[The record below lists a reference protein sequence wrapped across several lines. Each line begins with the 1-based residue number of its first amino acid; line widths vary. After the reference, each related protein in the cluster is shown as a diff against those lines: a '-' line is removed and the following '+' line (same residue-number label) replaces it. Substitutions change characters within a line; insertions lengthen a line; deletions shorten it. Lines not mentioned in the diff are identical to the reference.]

1 MSLFHDPQPM
11 NHYRSSYTSHA
22 AAKKTFERIHL
33 CKSGYV
39 IMKPGSV
46 CERIHTNLD
55 GYMSCQRMI
64 HYCRPQCFVRSYGW
78 CCSAGRLYS
87 SFYAMSCEEMTNV
100 YKDLQ
105 SEINPICGHWA
116 AGQHVFNCVRDVE
129 VLSLCQWKMY
139 HTDLW
144 GPVGNFILSCGVHC
158 LFDSFWFNIIA
169 IGKWYDNLMWSCTV
183 SSVNRAIT
191 TTDGDKS
198 PPIIIHCQIVHSIFD
213 IDAALFVVNIT
224 KSFKSYTYKMI
235 EFS

>member
-39 IMKPGSV
+39 VMKPGSV

-87 SFYAMSCEEMTNV
+87 SFYAMSHEEMTNV
-100 YKDLQ
+100 YEDLQ

-116 AGQHVFNCVRDVE
+116 AGQRVFNCVRDVE
-129 VLSLCQWKMY
+129 VLSLCQWKMH

-144 GPVGNFILSCGVHC
+144 GPVGNFILSCGVHW
-158 LFDSFWFNIIA
+158 LFDSFWFNITA
-169 IGKWYDNLMWSCTV
+169 IGKC
-183 SSVNRAIT
+183 
-191 TTDGDKS
+191 
-198 PPIIIHCQIVHSIFD
+198 
-213 IDAALFVVNIT
+213 
-224 KSFKSYTYKMI
+224 
-235 EFS
+235 

>member
-1 MSLFHDPQPM
+1 MQV
-11 NHYRSSYTSHA
+11 
-22 AAKKTFERIHL
+22 RI
-33 CKSGYV
+33 CYY
-39 IMKPGSV
+39 
-46 CERIHTNLD
+46 ETW
-55 GYMSCQRMI
+55 QRMWAHTHKSWWI
-64 HYCRPQCFVRSYGW
+64 YELSENDPLLQTPVFREVLWVMLFCWPSVQQFLC
-78 CCSAGRLYS
+78 
-87 SFYAMSCEEMTNV
+87 NV
-100 YKDLQ
+100 MWRNDKCLQ
-105 SEINPICGHWA
+105 RRESEINPICGHWA

-198 PPIIIHCQIVHSIFD
+198 PPIIIHCQIVHPIFD